1 MKNILPGSCYFRV
14 LIMACMLVLLCSH
27 TFNAVAADEP
37 VGTLSTNIQAEV
49 EKGEPFEF
57 DVWLSPRSPDFNG
70 SVKVSMERSAKVKYE
85 PQEFELK
92 AGDRQKVI
100 GKIVSSNSGL
110 AIIYAYAEHWEP
122 IDLTINSGF
131 TGKLK
136 TNIGEP
142 LQSRTVKGL
151 ALSLVDKDGKP
162 LKLDAPLTLYMRGSR
177 ILLLAEDSDQWRADI
192 EMGVARGTSNLM
204 PVNIKPTSWA
214 GDTGIVSVLLKT
226 PQGAPVYDE
235 TVYVSILPPWYVPLL
250 MAMLG
255 GLTYSFGQFLR
266 SQLSR
271 TRRQTAKTWS
281 RKAAISVVAGLTAGL
296 LAYLLAAWNI
306 LGIKIDTTSLKGF
319 VILGILFSYVGVD
332 LVLGATSARKPRS
345 S

>member
-1 MKNILPGSCYFRV
+1 MKNTLRRSCYFRALCV
-14 LIMACMLVLLCSH
+14 ACTLACFCD
-27 TFNAVAADEP
+27 TFNAMATDEP
-37 VGTLSTNIQAEV
+37 IGALASNIQMEV
-49 EKGEPFEF
+49 EKGEPLEFE
-57 DVWLSPRSPDFNG
+57 VWLSPRSPDFNG
-70 SVKVSMERSAKVKYE
+70 IVKVFMERSAKVKYE

-92 AGDRQKVI
+92 AGERQKVI

-110 AIIYAYAEHWEP
+110 AVIYAYAEHWEP
-122 IDLTINSGF
+122 INLTINSGF

-136 TNIGEP
+136 TNISEP

-162 LKLDAPLTLYMRGSR
+162 VKLDAPLELYLRGTQ
-177 ILLLAEDSDQWRADI
+177 ILLWAENPDHWRDDVV
-192 EMGVARGTSNLM
+192 MGVNMGTSNLM
-204 PVNIKPTSWA
+204 PINIKPTSWA
-214 GDTGIVSVLLKT
+214 ADTGIVSVLLRT

-235 TVYVSILPPWYVPLL
+235 TVYVSILPPWYVPLF

-255 GLTYSFGQFLR
+255 GLGYSFGQFLR
-266 SQLSR
+266 AQLAR
-271 TRRQTAKTWS
+271 TRRQALRTLLAQ
-281 RKAAISVVAGLTAGL
+281 AAISVLAGLTAGL

-319 VILGILFSYVGVD
+319 VILGFLFSYVGVD
-332 LVLGATSARKPRS
+332 LVLGATGARKPRS